1 MQTIGKD
8 LAIDLG
14 QDRPGMIAKAF
25 DAIAKANIN
34 VDGYCGSSEGTLH
47 VFTTDSAAA
56 RKAVEGAGFK
66 VKDERDVVV
75 VDAADR
81 PGTAARLFRQIA
93 DAEVNVDLTG
103 SRGRTEELDPPG
115 PVDEVE
121 EDELPQVAASEDA
134 AGQAAQLAALLA
146 FGQRVRFG
154 THVRDRIAVG
164 ESLRGGHGGLTIA
177 HACGPSI
184 GVSPSRTTTKP
195 CRS

>member
-8 LAIDLG
+8 LTIDLG

-34 VDGYCGSSEGTLH
+34 VDGYCGSSEGALH

-93 DAEVNVDLTG
+93 DAEVNVDLTYSLASARIVVG
-103 SRGRTEELDPPG
+103 SKDFAKLKE
-115 PVDEVE
+115 
-121 EDELPQVAASEDA
+121 
-134 AGQAAQLAALLA
+134 ALRA
-146 FGQRVRFG
+146 ETPTGARM
-154 THVRDRIAVG
+154 
-164 ESLRGGHGGLTIA
+164 
-177 HACGPSI
+177 
-184 GVSPSRTTTKP
+184 
-195 CRS
+195 

>member
-34 VDGYCGSSEGTLH
+34 VDGYCGSTEGTLH

-75 VDAADR
+75 ADAADR

-93 DAEVNVDLTG
+93 DAEVNVDLTYSLASARIVVG
-103 SRGRTEELDPPG
+103 SKDFAKLKE
-115 PVDEVE
+115 
-121 EDELPQVAASEDA
+121 
-134 AGQAAQLAALLA
+134 ALRA
-146 FGQRVRFG
+146 ETPTGARM
-154 THVRDRIAVG
+154 
-164 ESLRGGHGGLTIA
+164 
-177 HACGPSI
+177 
-184 GVSPSRTTTKP
+184 
-195 CRS
+195 